1 MGHLLL
7 SHIAQAKHEIHDSP
21 QFGENGREHWRA
33 NFCFSAFR
41 RRMEPI
47 LTEFLGA

>member
-21 QFGENGREHWRA
+21 HPKLE
-33 NFCFSAFR
+33 SAPDSPVKF
-41 RRMEPI
+41 PNNLAKI
-47 LTEFLGA
+47 AVKKQA